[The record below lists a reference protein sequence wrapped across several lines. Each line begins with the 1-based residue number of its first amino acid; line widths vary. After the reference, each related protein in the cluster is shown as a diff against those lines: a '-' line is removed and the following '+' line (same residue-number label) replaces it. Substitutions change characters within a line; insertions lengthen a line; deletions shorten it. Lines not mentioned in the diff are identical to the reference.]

1 MHPSRRRAR
10 SPKLV
15 AATTLLA
22 VSAVAGCAAL
32 VTSTAPALAG
42 GSLLGVGVGVVAAVL
57 MFAEI
62 VVIRRSWAYDRA
74 RVADGYRTETKVRH
88 ESNVTFVNGMGA
100 RLLCRENQIG
110 LMQDALLTSEIEIAL
125 ARERLSAE
133 KARIRALEA
142 DAAAASTD
150 LASARSDMLAAQDAL
165 TVSESAGVAARAE
178 IIAWQEVAQA
188 SPEQKHRRLA

>member
-74 RVADGYRTETKVRH
+74 QVADGYRTETKVRH